1 MNQHPQRLSGFTLIE
16 LIIVIVLLGVL
27 GTVTIGILMQPF
39 QAFQDQSRRA
49 SLVAEADRVLTR
61 MTREIRMALPNS
73 VRITEANGNQYLELI
88 PTIGGG
94 RYRALAD
101 LSDPDNPTGDVL
113 DFTKTDSSF
122 DVLGGVLGEFNTGDY
137 VVVFNASTDP
147 NSSANAYRG
156 ENRAALTAGSTSE
169 QLQIQ
174 PTAFPFASL
183 EAQRFDIVPQ
193 TGPVTYACLGNQL
206 QRYSGYGFQTNQ
218 PTGLTSGHLMASRLG
233 SCEFSYLPGD
243 HIRNGVV
250 TLQLSIT
257 EDDETVALVYQAQ
270 VINTP

>member
-1 MNQHPQRLSGFTLIE
+1 MKQYSQRIAGFTLIE

-49 SLVAEADRVLTR
+49 SLVADADQVLTR

-73 VRITEANGNQYLELI
+73 VRITESGGNQYLEFI

-101 LSDPDNPTGDVL
+101 LSDPDNPAGDVL
-113 DFTKTDSSF
+113 DFSIADNSF
-122 DVLGGVLGEFNTGDY
+122 DVLGGVLGEFSTDDH
-137 VVVFNASTDP
+137 VVVFNASTDQ

-156 ENRAALTAGSTSE
+156 DNRAVLTGGSSNE
-169 QLQIQ
+169 SLHIQ
-174 PTAFPFASL
+174 PTEFPFASL

-193 TGPVTYACLGNQL
+193 TGPVTYACLANQL
-206 QRYSGYGFQTNQ
+206 RRYSGYGFQTNQ
-218 PTGLTSGHLMASRLG
+218 PTGLTSGHLMASRIG
-233 SCEFSYLPGD
+233 QCVFDYLPGD

-257 EDDETVALVYQAQ
+257 EDDETVEMLYQAQ
-270 VINTP
+270 VMNTP